1 MKSLEKKV
9 TESIIFLDCGPCGN
23 INESHAILSD
33 KDYKELA
40 WLSNR
45 ISDVIENNDSIQMII
60 TDTTLVVTI
69 GHNMYKSHL
78 IKNCKSHQPLYV
90 PAINQDSS
98 NLAEIIN
105 SIKDSMDK
113 SEVILILIHS
123 EHFVELPKAFVLEVF
138 GKEVNSYP
146 KNVGFGC
153 GMLLNLKK
161 LKVHKLYKMPSSFN
175 PNSKK

>member
-60 TDTTLVVTI
+60 TDTNFVVAV
-69 GHNMYKSHL
+69 GHNIYKNHL
-78 IKNCKSHQPLYV
+78 HKNCKSHQPLYI
-90 PAINQDSS
+90 PAINRDCS
-98 NLAEIIN
+98 NLDEIII
-105 SIKDSMDK
+105 SIKESMNK
-113 SEVILILIHS
+113 SEVILILIYS
-123 EHFVELPKAFVLEVF
+123 EHFVELPKAFVLGVF

-153 GMLLNLKK
+153 GVLLNLKK
-161 LKVHKLYKMPSSFN
+161 LKVHKLYKMPSGFN
-175 PNSKK
+175 PNLKK